1 MRQRHDFV
9 PDARF
14 ELHELVDHC
23 QGLGKFGYFRIPF
36 SLHLLHYF
44 LEMGMSSIDLPL
56 NNVRTFF
63 EIGSDI
69 THDIT
74 PVFTVG
80 LRQRIA
86 DRALVA
92 VLWPLRGKRSR
103 FFLLGV
109 ETCRTFMAFPLP
121 ELPRII
127 FGSKI
132 KLCPA
137 FIRKGSTQK
146 TFI

>member
-1 MRQRHDFV
+1 MRQRHNFV
-9 PDARF
+9 ADAKF

-23 QGLGKFGYFRIPF
+23 QGLGKFGYPRIPL

-109 ETCRTFMAFPLP
+109 GP
-121 ELPRII
+121 ESL
-127 FGSKI
+127 
-132 KLCPA
+132 
-137 FIRKGSTQK
+137 
-146 TFI
+146 

>member
-1 MRQRHDFV
+1 MRQRHNFV
-9 PDARF
+9 AHARF

-23 QGLGKFGYFRIPF
+23 QGLGKFGYPRIPF

-109 ETCRTFMAFPLP
+109 GP
-121 ELPRII
+121 ESL
-127 FGSKI
+127 
-132 KLCPA
+132 
-137 FIRKGSTQK
+137 
-146 TFI
+146 